1 MSKIAPAVLQTP
13 RGVAR
18 SCFGGISNMETIKD
32 VQKAFH
38 EAVIAGENKLS
49 QGKITWDEFVAE
61 MLGFEAKLRSMGVV
75 L

>member
-1 MSKIAPAVLQTP
+1 
-13 RGVAR
+13 
-18 SCFGGISNMETIKD
+18 METIKD

-38 EAVIAGENKLS
+38 EAVIECEKKLS
-49 QGKITWDEFVAE
+49 QGKITWDEYVFI

>member
-1 MSKIAPAVLQTP
+1 MSKNLCGIAVP
-13 RGVAR
+13 RGVAH

-38 EAVIAGENKLS
+38 KAVIAGEHKLS
-49 QGKITWDEFVAE
+49 QGKITWDEYAFI
-61 MLGFEAKLRSMGVV
+61 MLGFEAKLRSMGVN

>member
-1 MSKIAPAVLQTP
+1 MSKNPRGIAVPG
-13 RGVAR
+13 GVAR
-18 SCFGGISNMETIKD
+18 SCLGGISNMETIKD

-38 EAVIAGENKLS
+38 EAVIACEKKLS
-49 QGKITWDEFVAE
+49 RREITWNEYVFV

>member
-1 MSKIAPAVLQTP
+1 MSKNLRGIGVPG
-13 RGVAR
+13 GVAR
-18 SCFGGISNMETIKD
+18 SFCGGISNMETIKD

-38 EAVIAGENKLS
+38 KAVIEGEKLLR
-49 QGKITWDEFVAE
+49 QGKITWDQYAFV

>member
-1 MSKIAPAVLQTP
+1 MSKNLCGTAIP
-13 RGVAR
+13 RGVTH

-38 EAVIAGENKLS
+38 KAVIEGEKLLR
-49 QGKITWDEFVAE
+49 QGKITWDEYAFV

>member
-1 MSKIAPAVLQTP
+1 
-13 RGVAR
+13 
-18 SCFGGISNMETIKD
+18 METIKD

-38 EAVIAGENKLS
+38 EAVIAGEQKLS
-49 QGKITWDEFVAE
+49 LGKITWDEYAFI